1 MRECVFLHK
10 GGAEY
15 WSLRRTGSWGRVELT
30 GGFGLLFFCLYGF
43 RNRVSDL
50 IRYDQKGGG
59 KVVADWA
66 KIRKEYIKG
75 GISYQKLA
83 AKHGVPFGTL
93 KRIAG
98 DEKWGQQREKVK
110 QKSMIKSVDAIA
122 RQAAD
127 VDSSVHDAAMA
138 LLDAFQASVGKLGN
152 LSANQLKD
160 YGAALK
166 SIQAVLTNGPT
177 ALDIREQEARIDKL
191 RRDAQTADSGGNKVV
206 TVQMGGDID
215 EFAG

>member
-1 MRECVFLHK
+1 MDD
-10 GGAEY
+10 
-15 WSLRRTGSWGRVELT
+15 WG
-30 GGFGLLFFCLYGF
+30 
-43 RNRVSDL
+43 
-50 IRYDQKGGG
+50 
-59 KVVADWA
+59 

-98 DEKWGQQREKVK
+98 AEKWGQQREKVK
-110 QKSMIKSVDAIA
+110 QKSMTKSVDVIA
-122 RQAAD
+122 SQAAD

-138 LLDAFQASVGKLGN
+138 LLEAFRASVGDHDN
-152 LSANQLKD
+152 LSATQLKD

-166 SIQAVLTNGPT
+166 SIQAVLTNGPS
-177 ALDIREQEARIDKL
+177 ALDILEQEARIDKL
-191 RRDAQTADSGGNKVV
+191 RRDADAAESGGSKTV